1 MTDKKWRIKNKFDGY
16 PGVNP
21 ICLLLEGND
30 RIISNHLDCTENEAN
45 LIAAATEIAV
55 ERDQLKAVNAEL
67 VCALEEYQLA
77 NPIHNDSEAELYDLA
92 KAAIA
97 KSKTS

>member
-1 MTDKKWRIKNKFDGY
+1 MTNKKWTAQSDSDGY
-16 PGVNP
+16 WEVIEKGEESD
-21 ICLLLEGND
+21 LLVADLASEED
-30 RIISNHLDCTENEAN
+30 AL
-45 LIAAATEIAV
+45 LIAAAPETAV
-55 ERDQLKAVNAEL
+55 ERDQLKAINAEL
-67 VCALEEYQLA
+67 VYALEEYQLA

>member
-1 MTDKKWRIKNKFDGY
+1 MTNKKWIAQPDSDGY
-16 PGVNP
+16 WEVIEKGEESD
-21 ICLLLEGND
+21 LLVVDLASEED
-30 RIISNHLDCTENEAN
+30 AL
-45 LIAAATEIAV
+45 LIAAAPETAI
-55 ERDQLKAVNAEL
+55 ERDQLKAINAEL
-67 VCALEEYQLA
+67 VYALEEYQLA